1 MPLPGDD
8 VVRKPML
15 EVTHAVTIH
24 ASADRVWQWLVQIGQ
39 GRAGFYS
46 DSPWWDRV
54 VDLYYRVLS
63 REQTHA
69 RVRYQKRDTEIA
81 SEWQGLRVGD
91 TILDGPPGTAYYVV
105 RELDP
110 NRRLVL
116 FTDTHLPYALPARL
130 RPQVAGELTAAY
142 LLVPRTQR
150 DTRVIRRMRMT
161 CRPTWFRLFIVP
173 VVWFW
178 GEWITARFLL
188 RGLKRRS
195 ETCRTSAP
203 KSR

>member
-1 MPLPGDD
+1 VALRSNARDVGSPLN
-8 VVRKPML
+8 
-15 EVTHAVTIH
+15 
-24 ASADRVWQWLVQIGQ
+24 VQIGQ
-39 GRAGFYS
+39 GRAGFHS
-46 DSPWWDRV
+46 DSSWWDRV
-54 VDLYYRVLS
+54 VVLYYRVLS

-91 TILDGPPGTAYYVV
+91 SILDGPPGTAYYVV

-116 FTDTHLPYALPARL
+116 VTDTHLPYALPARL
-130 RPQVAGELTAAY
+130 RTQVAGELTAAC

-161 CRPTWFRLFIVP
+161 CRPTWFRLCIVP
-173 VVWFW
+173 VVWFR
-178 GEWITARFLL
+178 GKGTLL
-188 RGLKRRS
+188 GF
-195 ETCRTSAP
+195 CSAG
-203 KSR
+203 